1 MTLVLEKILKTST
14 LICPINA
21 KKINKIIMEAV
32 VNKTK
37 IVIDFT
43 NIKSVTLAFLYFSMK
58 DVKKYYKGNLSD
70 LIIVKNPTSFLFEEI
85 EYLKKNYKEL
95 SKKFNKIEQNY
106 ILA

>member
-14 LICPINA
+14 LLCPINA

-32 VNKTK
+32 ASNTK
-37 IVIDFT
+37 VVIDFA
-43 NIKSVTLAFLYFSMK
+43 NIKSITLAFLYFSMK